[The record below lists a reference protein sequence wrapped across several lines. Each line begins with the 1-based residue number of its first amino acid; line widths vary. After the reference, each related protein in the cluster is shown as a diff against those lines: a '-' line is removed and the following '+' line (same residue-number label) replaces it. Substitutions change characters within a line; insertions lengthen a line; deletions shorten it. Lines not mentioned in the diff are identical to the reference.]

1 MPHSA
6 GDKLGPYEILA
17 PIGAG
22 GMGEVYKARD
32 TRLGRDVAIKIASEK
47 FSDRFEREARSIA
60 ALNHP
65 NICQLYDVGPNYLVM
80 ELIDGESPKGPMPLD
95 QALKLA
101 HQIAAALEAAHERG
115 IVHRDLK
122 PANILITSA
131 GTIKVLDFGLAKN
144 TEAPASDPENS
155 PTMTVSPTS
164 VGMIVGTAAYMAPEQ
179 ARGKPVDRRADIWAF
194 GVVVYEMLTGEHLF
208 HGETTTDILASVV
221 KEEPDLNRVPAKI
234 RRLLQACLRKDPKRR
249 LQAIGDWALLLDDAP
264 PDPPR
269 PGRTPLV
276 LGATLGAGV
285 MLAGLALAALLWRS
299 KVAAEGPFMRFDV
312 DLGSDISL
320 GSGEGPPLAI
330 SPDGARLA
338 FLTRGPDNRD
348 HLALRLLGNSAATV
362 LAGTDGAVNP
372 FFSPDGRWVAFFAD
386 RKLKKISVE
395 GGEPVTLCDAPS
407 PRGGAWGPD
416 GTILFAPQTRVALLR
431 VSSSGG
437 AAQPATQLDASKGEI
452 THRLPQFL
460 PDGDTFL
467 FLTRGT
473 NDSYEDSTIVAQSLK
488 TGKRSILFKGGYA
501 PHYLPTAADSGH
513 LVYMHEGTLF
523 AAPMDP
529 KRLKLT
535 GPAAPVIEDVAGW
548 QESSN
553 GFAEFDV
560 SPAGTFVYLRAD
572 LKETISIIDRS
583 GSRQKLALPPDSYW
597 NVSVSPDGTRLALA
611 AKPDRASTT
620 VSVYE
625 LASGAI
631 FRLASL
637 KGQAIS
643 WAWTPDAKHLAFSLE
658 GPSGPG
664 VYGPGVYWMRA
675 DAPSDP
681 VRLQEGTGWM
691 PHSFSPD
698 GTKLASGRR
707 SPPFGIWIFP
717 LDFADPE
724 HPKAGPPQTLLQDSL
739 EARLPAFSPDGRWIG
754 YSLVEPGELRQI
766 FVQPYPGPGG
776 RIRISRQGSGRIWW
790 SHSSHELLFLEPTG
804 RNWAAEYTDL
814 AGSFRVGEPKPW
826 SAATPS
832 ITGRVDFMPDGKRAI
847 VMTPADERPP
857 SHATFL
863 LNFFDEVRRRAPE
876 VK

>member
-1 MPHSA
+1 MSLAPGAH
-6 GDKLGPYEILA
+6 LGPYEILA
-17 PIGAG
+17 PLGAG

-32 TRLGRDVAIKIASEK
+32 TRLGRDVAIKISNER
-47 FSDRFEREARSIA
+47 FSDRFEREAKSIA

-80 ELIDGESPKGPMPLD
+80 ELIDGKSPKGPMPLAH
-95 QALKLA
+95 ALKLA

-122 PANILITSA
+122 PANILITSG

-144 TEAPASDPENS
+144 TEVPASDPERS
-155 PTMTVSPTS
+155 PTMTVSPTGA
-164 VGMIVGTAAYMAPEQ
+164 GMILGTAAYMAPEQ
-179 ARGKPVDRRADIWAF
+179 ARGKSVDRRADIWAF
-194 GVVVYEMLTGEHLF
+194 GVVLYEMLTGDRLF
-208 HGETTTDILASVV
+208 HGETTTDILAAVM
-221 KEEPDLNRVPAKI
+221 KEEPDLNRVPAGI
-234 RRLLQACLRKDPKRR
+234 RRLLQACLRKDLKRR

-269 PGRTPLV
+269 PSRTPLV
-276 LGATLGAGV
+276 LGTTLGACV
-285 MLAGLALAALLWRS
+285 ILAGLALAALSWRT
-299 KVAAEGPFMRFDV
+299 KPAAEGPFMRFDV
-312 DLGSDISL
+312 DLGNDISL
-320 GSGEGPPLAI
+320 GSGAGPSLAI

-338 FLTRGPDNRD
+338 FLARGPDNRD

-362 LAGTDGAVNP
+362 LAGTDGAANP

-395 GGEPVTLCDAPS
+395 GGEPVTLCDAPN

-416 GTILFAPQTRVALLR
+416 GTILFAPLTRAGLLR
-431 VSSSGG
+431 VPSSGG
-437 AAQPATQLDASKGEI
+437 VPQPVTQLDASKGEI

-460 PDGDTFL
+460 PDGDAFL
-467 FLTRGT
+467 FLTRGA
-473 NDSYEDSTIVAQSLK
+473 NDSYDDSTIVARSLK
-488 TGKRSILFKGGYA
+488 TGKQSVLFKGGYA
-501 PHYLPTAADSGH
+501 PHYMPTAADSGH
-513 LVYMHEGTLF
+513 FVYMHEGTLF
-523 AAPMDP
+523 AAPMDA

-548 QESSN
+548 QGNGN

-560 SPAGTFVYLRAD
+560 RTAGTFVYLRAD

-583 GSRQKLALPPDSYW
+583 GSRQKLALPPDRYLS
-597 NVSVSPDGTRLALA
+597 VRVSPDGTRLAA
-611 AKPDRASTT
+611 AAMPDRASTT

-625 LASGAI
+625 LASGAA

-637 KGQAIS
+637 KGHAIS
-643 WAWTPDAKHLAFSLE
+643 WTWTPDGKHLVFSVE
-658 GPSGPG
+658 AGPS
-664 VYGPGVYWMRA
+664 GPGVYWMRA

-698 GTKLASGRR
+698 GSKLASWRR
-707 SPPFGIWIFP
+707 SPPYGIWIVP
-717 LDFADPE
+717 LDLADAE
-724 HPKAGPPQTLLQDSL
+724 HPKAGPPQTLFQDSL
-739 EARLPAFSPDGRWIG
+739 DARLPTFSPDGRWIG
-754 YSLVEPGELRQI
+754 YSLLEPGEVRQV

-776 RIRISRQGSGRIWW
+776 RIRISRQGGGGIWW

-804 RNWAAEYTDL
+804 RSWAAEYNDL
-814 AGSFRVGEPKPW
+814 AGSFRAEEPKPW
-826 SAATPS
+826 SPATPS
-832 ITGRVDFMPDGKRAI
+832 ITGQIDFMPDGKRVI
-847 VMTPADERPP
+847 FMTPADERPP
-857 SHATFL
+857 THATFL
-863 LNFFDEVRRRAPE
+863 LNFFDEVQRRAPS